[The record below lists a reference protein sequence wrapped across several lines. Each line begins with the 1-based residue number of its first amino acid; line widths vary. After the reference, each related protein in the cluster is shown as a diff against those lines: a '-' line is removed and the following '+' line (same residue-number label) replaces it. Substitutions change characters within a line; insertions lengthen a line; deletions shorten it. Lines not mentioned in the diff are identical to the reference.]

1 MKVTMEQ
8 FINPITEFFKTANKS
23 VVYIEFSLF
32 GTLFIVAAI
41 FLYLFFN
48 KKKKIET
55 EEDCQK
61 EKNEEKKLENKKN
74 QKSDWYRFDKHWYK
88 ASHNLDFSFNAQK
101 KSIEEIIDEDEK
113 IFIKYYKLIKL

>member
-74 QKSDWYRFDKHWYK
+74 QKSP
-88 ASHNLDFSFNAQK
+88 
-101 KSIEEIIDEDEK
+101 
-113 IFIKYYKLIKL
+113 KLINKYLDLHLHLDGAITKEIARELADIQGIPIETDEEKLENLH

>member
-48 KKKKIET
+48 KKKKIERI
-55 EEDCQK
+55 
-61 EKNEEKKLENKKN
+61 KNHLN
-74 QKSDWYRFDKHWYK
+74 
-88 ASHNLDFSFNAQK
+88 
-101 KSIEEIIDEDEK
+101 
-113 IFIKYYKLIKL
+113 